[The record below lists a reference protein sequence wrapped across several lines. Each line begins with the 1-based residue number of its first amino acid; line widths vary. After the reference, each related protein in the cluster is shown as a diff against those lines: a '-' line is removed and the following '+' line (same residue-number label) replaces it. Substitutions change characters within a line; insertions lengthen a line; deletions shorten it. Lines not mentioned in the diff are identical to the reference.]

1 MRQYYCHLYLVAA
14 LLCMLLAGFIVGR
27 ATAPRPYW
35 PEPSET
41 PNAAEQKFEQELFDL
56 VGEPGYSEEGI
67 EL

>member
-1 MRQYYCHLYLVAA
+1 MTRKDWALWAA
-14 LLCMLLAGFIVGR
+14 AIIVLLAAGFIIGR

-41 PNAAEQKFEQELFDL
+41 PNAAEQQFEQELFDL
-56 VGEPGYSEEGI
+56 VGEPEYSEDGI